1 MLTFTIMLLVIVSGA
16 VLAIQSSINGR
27 LGAATG
33 VLEASWLTFTV
44 GAALSFLLVFFFEPA
59 QSVTL
64 FTAPKWLLIGALFGV
79 AYMVTTVFAVP
90 RLGMAGTT
98 VAVIAGQ
105 LSMSLTVDHFGW
117 LGNEMRPLD
126 PARVIAMLL
135 LGGALVLIYLGNKRL
150 EKADVPHAHE
160 PQTFGNVLDS

>member
-1 MLTFTIMLLVIVSGA
+1 MLTLLVLPAVIVAGA

-27 LGAATG
+27 LGARTG

-59 QSVTL
+59 GQVTL
-64 FTAPKWLLIGALFGV
+64 FTAPKWQLTGALFGV
-79 AYMVTTVFAVP
+79 AYMVVTVFAVP

-105 LSMSLTVDHFGW
+105 LSMSLMIDHFGW
-117 LGNEMRPLD
+117 LGNAVRPLD
-126 PARVIAMLL
+126 PARLAAMLL
-135 LGGALVLIYLGNKRL
+135 LGAALVLIYLGNRRT
-150 EKADVPHAHE
+150 E
-160 PQTFGNVLDS
+160 VLRAA